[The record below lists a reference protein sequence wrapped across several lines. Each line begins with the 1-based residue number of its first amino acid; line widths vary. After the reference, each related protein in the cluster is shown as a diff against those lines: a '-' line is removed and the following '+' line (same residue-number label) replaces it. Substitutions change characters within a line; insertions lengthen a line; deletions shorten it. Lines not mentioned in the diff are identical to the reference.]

1 MKRQFLGSLINNN
14 MQPMLRTTEV
24 NIQSEHILETITFSK
39 NTERKINIA
48 LYNRKVTVKYPKYL
62 KKRQLD

>member
-1 MKRQFLGSLINNN
+1 
-14 MQPMLRTTEV
+14 MLRTTEV
-24 NIQSEHILETITFSK
+24 NIQSEHILEAITFSK
-39 NTERKINIA
+39 NTERKINIV